1 MDLGIK
7 GKNALVTG
15 GTRGLGL
22 AAVTSLAKEG
32 VNVIFCARNQE
43 SLDETSKLMSKLG
56 ANFSGLKVEITND
69 EKKLNEFF
77 LLAESKFGDINI
89 LINNVGGSLGSG
101 SLINDTLENYE
112 KVFDIN
118 FWASLKLMKIAIQK
132 MSENKWGRIINISS
146 IFGREYGG
154 NSSSYMA
161 SKASLIASTKHLAI
175 ECASKGITVNSIA
188 PGSIKHKGGSWE
200 KFVNLN
206 EKSVVDEFI
215 SNNLPMGKFGSP
227 EPVGD
232 MIAFLSSK
240 LAFTVTGTCINID
253 GGQGSS
259 LI

>member
-1 MDLGIK
+1 MDLGIN

-22 AAVTSLAKEG
+22 AAVNSLAKEG
-32 VNVIFCARNQE
+32 VNVVFCGRTEE
-43 SLDETSKLMSKLG
+43 SIDKTSEILSKIG
-56 ANFSGLKVEITND
+56 AKFSSLKVEINHD
-69 EKKLNEFF
+69 QEHLRKFF
-77 LLAESKFGDINI
+77 KNAETKFGDIDI

-101 SLINDTLENYE
+101 SLINDTMDNYE

-118 FWASLKLMKIAIQK
+118 FWSSLNLMKIAV
-132 MSENKWGRIINISS
+132 ENMTKNSWGRIVNISS

-175 ECASKGITVNSIA
+175 ECANKGITVNSIA

-206 EKSVVDEFI
+206 EKSVIDNFI
-215 SNNLPMGKFGSP
+215 STNLPMGEFGYP

-232 MIAFLSSK
+232 MVAFLCSK